1 MPPTGNSGCCIAK
14 TRLEGGTQLLF
25 CLYAVLSKDEWVRGS
40 FLRDQDVTVDVSSLE
55 DVFQRILSLNGSS
68 EAFVN
73 ATLARPDFAILHQ

>member
-1 MPPTGNSGCCIAK
+1 MPPTGNSGCCVAK
-14 TRLEGGTQLLF
+14 TRLEGVTQVLF

>member
-1 MPPTGNSGCCIAK
+1 MLACLQYGIDNSACHDVK
-14 TRLEGGTQLLF
+14 SRLDCNPQSLVF
-25 CLYAVLSKDEWVRGS
+25 I
-40 FLRDQDVTVDVSSLE
+40 DVSSLE